1 MVRGGI
7 DAERD
12 DERLARM
19 GARGLDETVDTA
31 EPDLVARP
39 GRAAVE
45 IRRPEPPSANP
56 RKCGN
61 HPSPDRRGRTP

>member
-1 MVRGGI
+1 MTRFAVARGRHGERRVGIVRGGI

-31 EPDLVARP
+31 EPT
-39 GRAAVE
+39 
-45 IRRPEPPSANP
+45 S
-56 RKCGN
+56 
-61 HPSPDRRGRTP
+61 SPTRTPAAR